1 MCRATEGFQ
10 TRYHMSE
17 NAYHQLVDI
26 LHDDI
31 APNEEKSRNS
41 TGGNSPISAQMV
53 TCMGIRYMGGEKT
66 KSLADAYRCHI
77 KSVDR
82 VVNNFLDAVDFSE
95 EAILSTDLLPKTE
108 SQKAKLADE
117 WNACSG
123 GFGVMRGH
131 LAPIDGWLCTT
142 QKPSDVLNPSDYRS
156 GHYQKY
162 GLNVQ
167 AMCDTNL
174 RIIF

>member
-31 APNEEKSRNS
+31 APNEGKSRNS
-41 TGGNSPISAQMV
+41 TGGNIPISAQMV

-66 KSLADAYRCHI
+66 KSLADAYGCHI

-95 EAILSTDLLPKTE
+95 EVILSTDLLPRTE
-108 SQKAKLADE
+108 FQKAKLADE
-117 WNACSG
+117 WSACSG
-123 GFGVMRGH
+123 GY
-131 LAPIDGWLCTT
+131 LEL
-142 QKPSDVLNPSDYRS
+142 
-156 GHYQKY
+156 
-162 GLNVQ
+162 
-167 AMCDTNL
+167 
-174 RIIF
+174 